1 MFSSTKCSSILLVLS
16 ILLLLVGTDI
26 RAEPKAIRLSVVH
39 VPQSSGLLDDLLPIF
54 EQETGHRILVSSS
67 EEPYEEARA
76 CKADLV
82 VSHYGHHG
90 TEDFILAG
98 LGRFPRPVFANQA
111 ALIGSKNDPAGIRD
125 MEDAVSAMTKIADS
139 GVPFVVNHAAIERYL
154 GDVLI
159 AASGST
165 PNVIDVPGLRDEESV
180 RYAAQIGGYVL
191 WGIIPFELLRRAE
204 PQLGLEAL
212 SHGDS
217 LFQRI
222 MVSVVVN
229 TSDSP
234 NASCVGGNA
243 SGAEALQ
250 RYFLEPR
257 TQGRIRAFRMDKVPF
272 QIWWP
277 AGRHNSGPFIISLG
291 FWN

>member
-1 MFSSTKCSSILLVLS
+1 
-16 ILLLLVGTDI
+16 VGTDI

-39 VPQSSGLLDDLLPIF
+39 VPQSSGLLDELLPIF
-54 EQETGHRILVSSS
+54 EQESGYRVLVSSS
-67 EEPYEEARA
+67 GEPYEEAKQ
-76 CKADLV
+76 CDADLV

-98 LGRFPRPVFANQA
+98 LGQFPRPVFANQA

-125 MEDAVSAMTKIADS
+125 MADAVNAMTKIAES
-139 GVPFVVNHAAIERYL
+139 GVPFVVNHAATERYL

-159 AASGST
+159 SASGST
-165 PNVIDVPGLRDEESV
+165 PNVIDIPGLRDEEAV

-191 WGIIPFELLRRAE
+191 WGIVPFQLLRRAE
-204 PQLGLEAL
+204 TRLDLEAL
-212 SHGDS
+212 SYGDP

-229 TSDSP
+229 QGNISSNTGDSP
-234 NASCVGGNA
+234 KASCVGGNV

-257 TQGRIRAFRMDKVPF
+257 TQGRIRAFRMEGVPF

-277 AGRHNSGPFIISLG
+277 AGRHNSGTFIMSLG